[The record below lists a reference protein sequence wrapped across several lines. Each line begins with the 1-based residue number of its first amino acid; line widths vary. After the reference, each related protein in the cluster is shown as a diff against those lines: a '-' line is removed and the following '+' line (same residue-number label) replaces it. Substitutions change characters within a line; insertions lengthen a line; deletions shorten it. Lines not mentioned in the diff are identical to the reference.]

1 MNKPREV
8 IDRVTKAAIKGHADT
23 LRSLYADDAVIETP
37 DLGTISGP
45 DAIVEWNGA
54 FRTAFPDLSWEP
66 LHEHD
71 AGNTAIDEGFVVGTH
86 TGPLASPDGQSIPAT
101 GRGLRLRMAD
111 AATVE
116 NGLVTSHRFYF
127 DQLDLLGQ
135 LGLAPEG

>member
-71 AGNTAIDEGFVVGTH
+71 AGNTAIDEGLSSERTPARSRRR
-86 TGPLASPDGQSIPAT
+86 TARASRQ
-101 GRGLRLRMAD
+101 R
-111 AATVE
+111 
-116 NGLVTSHRFYF
+116 
-127 DQLDLLGQ
+127 
-135 LGLAPEG
+135 EGACD